1 MKKRVGEMKRAR
13 VLLADDHALMLDG
26 IRNVLKTR
34 YTVAGAVEDGKALVE
49 AAIRLKPDLII
60 LDITM
65 PVLNGIDAAREI
77 RHHLPEVKLLFVT
90 MHTRPTYLQAA
101 LEAGANGYVVK
112 SSGRKE
118 ILDAVAKVLRG
129 RLHIT
134 PGVGG
139 DGVNLVADSAQAAAS
154 LRLSPRERQILQLV
168 AEGKSRKEV
177 AYALEISEK
186 TVAFHRNNLKHKLG
200 LTTTAQLTRYALDE
214 GLV

>member
-1 MKKRVGEMKRAR
+1 MKRAR

-26 IRNVLKTR
+26 IRNVLKTH

-129 RLHIT
+129 KLHIT

-139 DGVNLVADSAQAAAS
+139 HGVNAPADSAQAAAS

-177 AYALEISEK
+177 AYALDISEK
-186 TVAFHRNNLKHKLG
+186 TVAFHRNNLKRKLG